1 MGAHVRIVASRNTVS
16 PTIQCAKHVDPS
28 RACRGR
34 ALVASEHPGLSGVCI
49 GFVPGRDRGGR
60 PPMPTGED
68 TATLRS
74 WGRMG
79 GAGWERADRSVRKQR
94 PRTRCARG
102 PFAEADRQNG

>member
-1 MGAHVRIVASRNTVS
+1 MGAHVRIVASRNTGS

-34 ALVASEHPGLSGVCI
+34 ALVASEHPGLSGVCT

-79 GAGWERADRSVRKQR
+79 GAGW
-94 PRTRCARG
+94 
-102 PFAEADRQNG
+102 